1 MSHKSFSRGLVTL
14 AVAAIAAAA
23 TTSTTTTTVDAAMR
37 HDPSLLRPP
46 MPCVAVR
53 AGAYPLGAGFCPTVR
68 RLDWSEIAAPVPG
81 SAGGDAA
88 APNKR
93 QNELVTTSPDPAC
106 RPTPRSADDFVPES
120 RRVPR
125 C

>member
-1 MSHKSFSRGLVTL
+1 MSHKSFSRGLATL
-14 AVAAIAAAA
+14 AIAAAA
-23 TTSTTTTTVDAAMR
+23 STSMTTTTVDAAM
-37 HDPSLLRPP
+37 HHGTLLRPP

-68 RLDWSEIAAPVPG
+68 RLDWSEIAAPVPD
-81 SAGGDAA
+81 STSGGAA

-93 QNELVTTSPDPAC
+93 QTGSVTASPDPAC
-106 RPTPRSADDFVPES
+106 RPTPRSADDFVPGS